1 MKYVIIKAREDLKNR
16 LKKFKQEF
24 GFKTIQETI
33 KYLILFAEEKKIL
46 AVANYKNVMI
56 NTATRP
62 VIITGASGSGK
73 TTSVKNILRQLNPD
87 HPIFILDVSNEYG
100 DLAKKISLGE
110 FFSIDWTKNQHLRF
124 VPNANV
130 QICKAQAA
138 TIFSHLNFLKT
149 SGQLRNLIFVVE
161 EAHRFRD
168 DINLRSL
175 MIEARKFLRKMIL
188 ITTDWKD
195 WEGIA
200 PVFRPPPWQLFKEIS
215 EGGDAK

>member
-16 LKKFKQEF
+16 LKEFKREL

-46 AVANYKNVMI
+46 AVANLRNVMI
-56 NTATRP
+56 TTGTRP
-62 VIITGASGSGK
+62 CIITGPSGSGK
-73 TTSVKNILRQLNPD
+73 TTAVKNILRQLNPD
-87 HPIFILDVSNEYG
+87 THTIFILDVSNEYG

-110 FFSIDWTKNQHLRF
+110 FFSVDWTKNQHLRF
-124 VPNANV
+124 VPNSNV
-130 QICKAQAA
+130 EICKAQAA
-138 TIFSHLNFLKT
+138 TIFSHLNFLKS
-149 SGQLRNLIFVVE
+149 SGQLKNLIFIVE

-188 ITTDWKD
+188 ITTDWRD

-200 PVFRPPPWQLFKEIS
+200 PIFRPPPWNFEVKEN
-215 EGGDAK
+215 DK